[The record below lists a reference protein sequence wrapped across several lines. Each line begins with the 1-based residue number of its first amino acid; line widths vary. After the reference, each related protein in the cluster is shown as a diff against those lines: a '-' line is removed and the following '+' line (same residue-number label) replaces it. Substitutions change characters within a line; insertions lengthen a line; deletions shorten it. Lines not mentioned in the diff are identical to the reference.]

1 MKNSLI
7 CNILGLR
14 VGFRLN
20 RQNKLEIPLLKR
32 YKTLTINILKIA
44 LFSIDILLRLSCNG
58 HILSIGPIFW
68 LLSKRTLIN
77 LLLSTHWLPCLN
89 QTSPFEVKQLKKRL
103 LSFNLLLMVVKPVF
117 IRCFREKKLMDPIQI
132 PSQWENQIYD
142 SLSPIIILKV
152 ILDILGA
159 FLITKVK
166 EFQIYWEL
174 LVE

>member
-1 MKNSLI
+1 LKNSLI

-32 YKTLTINILKIA
+32 YKRLTINILKIA
-44 LFSIDILLRLSCNG
+44 LFSIDTLLRLSCNG
-58 HILSIGPIFW
+58 NILSIDPIFW

-77 LLLSTHWLPCLN
+77 LLLSTHWLPCPN
-89 QTSPFEVKQLKKRL
+89 QMSPFEVKKLKKRL
-103 LSFNLLLMVVKPVF
+103 LSFNILLMVAKPVF
-117 IRCFREKKLMDPIQI
+117 IHCFLEKKLMDPIQI

-142 SLSPIIILKV
+142 SLSPIIIFKV

-166 EFQIYWEL
+166 KFQICWE
-174 LVE
+174 VQK